1 MIKKVNLFDAFR
13 NAMLAD
19 PKASRK
25 EAFKHF
31 LETVHSNQVY
41 VDALAEDYF
50 YRMAA
55 QWEPEKIG
63 KGSYSLVGTP
73 ATKARVERAI
83 EKRTESAQ
91 RVEKARDEIKAKI
104 REVLLLDLTL
114 PNGKRLRD
122 ATGAEC
128 AKAGGFY
135 TEVARHLK
143 PTQVVDKHMNERD
156 LREVWSRYSGDKRR
170 GARAELHA

>member
-1 MIKKVNLFDAFR
+1 MIKKINLFDAFR

-31 LETVHSNQVY
+31 LETVRSNPSY
-41 VDALAEDYF
+41 IDALAEDYF
-50 YRMAA
+50 YRMASS
-55 QWEPEKIG
+55 WEPQKIG
-63 KGSYSLVGTP
+63 KDSYSGTP
-73 ATKARVERAI
+73 ATNARVERSA
-83 EKRTESAQ
+83 EKRAEGVQ
-91 RVEKARDEIKAKI
+91 RVAKATDELKARI
-104 REVLLLDLTL
+104 RQVLLLDLTL

-143 PTQVVDKHMNERD
+143 PTQVVDKHMNEKD
-156 LREVWSRYSGDKRR
+156 LRDVWSRYEGGRKGR
-170 GARAELHA
+170 GAGAELHA